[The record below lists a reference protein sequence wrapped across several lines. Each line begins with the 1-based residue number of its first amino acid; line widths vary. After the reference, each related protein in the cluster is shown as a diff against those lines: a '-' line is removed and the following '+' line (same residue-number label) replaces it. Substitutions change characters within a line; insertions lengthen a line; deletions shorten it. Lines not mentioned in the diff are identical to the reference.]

1 MKQGAGWPMGPF
13 ELADFIGI
21 DLCLDMLRNFQE
33 YLGNVKISKIMDEE
47 VERKEL
53 GRNTKK
59 EFYNY

>member
-1 MKQGAGWPMGPF
+1 MGPF

-33 YLGNVKISKIMDEE
+33 YLGNVKISKIMDEK